1 MKKSLLIVSAFLMLC
16 ITPALAQD
24 KNVLGSMIQSFD
36 LEEFGMRFLIN
47 SIAILLLVR
56 VIYYTRHRNKD
67 FVFTF
72 LLFNTVN
79 FLICFLLSAADLE
92 VGFAFGLFAI
102 FSIMRYRTVKVAVKE
117 MGYLFLCIAM
127 GLINSL
133 ATTQDNY
140 IVIISS
146 NIFILIL
153 ALFLDRTTATNE
165 STKQIIYERMDLIK
179 PELRNE
185 MIADLSSRTGL
196 PIHKVDIVN
205 IDLMQ
210 KVATVKA
217 HYNNK

>member
-146 NIFILIL
+146 NIFILVL

>member
-196 PIHKVDIVN
+196 PIHKVDILN

>member
-16 ITPALAQD
+16 ITPALSQD

-146 NIFILIL
+146 NIFILVL

>member
-1 MKKSLLIVSAFLMLC
+1 MKRSLLIVSAFLMLC

-196 PIHKVDIVN
+196 PIHKVDILN

>member
-1 MKKSLLIVSAFLMLC
+1 MKKVISIVAAIFFVGL
-16 ITPALAQD
+16 TPVLAQD
-24 KNVLGSMIQSFD
+24 STGLKNFISSFD
-36 LEEFGMRFLIN
+36 LEELGMRFIIN
-47 SIAILLLVR
+47 SIAIFMLVR
-56 VIYYTRHRNKD
+56 VIYFTRHRNKD

-72 LLFNTVN
+72 ILFNSVN

-140 IVIISS
+140 IVIIIS
-146 NIFILIL
+146 NAFILLL
-153 ALFLDRTTATNE
+153 ALFLDRTTTTNI

-179 PELRNE
+179 PELRTE
-185 MIADLSSRTGL
+185 MIEDLCSRTGL
-196 PIHKVDIVN
+196 AIQKVDIVS
-205 IDLMQ
+205 IDLLQ
-210 KVATVKA
+210 HLAVVKA
-217 HYNNK
+217 HYSNK